1 MDKESSVRSNLIP
14 DKVYKS
20 PINTLDNE
28 DNEVETDLYKIKI
41 FGKNIIIAPGKT
53 KSVNPKFIYF
63 YIYAIKNEKVSAKL
77 GVYEKE
83 LSSLEENPDIYDL
96 TKFKDGSLLLFDV
109 YYNSPDLIN
118 DLEELETLEEEV
130 EEEEGNEEGVQNL
143 GKNVKL
149 ETAEVIIDGN
159 DYIMRDGQIFDLNDK
174 KIGTKFGT
182 NMIAW
187 NNNSKPKSN
196 LQIKDTMYNAFD
208 YLKQAIVINKINVL
222 NDEEQS
228 GLVSKLRL
236 LIRDQ
241 ATNVSQKGKNIAE
254 RRKLTN
260 ILNEMFTAKNDMLL
274 SNPTFFDNLKK
285 IQKLKSAQN
294 VIKPEEK
301 TVIMLYILENF
312 LDVNFVFKT
321 KDYMDFDISKIINI
335 KFSPNEMNKKKV
347 IVLINEMAPFAEIAS
362 IKIIGTSLNEQ
373 VGLSGLEEN
382 VGLAALGE
390 EEPANEEFNQ
400 GINEEEIEGNKPKN
414 VKLEEGPTNY
424 KSNVDVSSD
433 NESNNESNNESKKS
447 SLRIANVG
455 SGNVGPGNVGS
466 GNVGS
471 GNVGSGN
478 VGSGNVG
485 PGNVGSGNVAPSN
498 VAPGNIALG
507 NVGATN
513 VALNNS
519 PPKSNNSAN
528 ASPKINK
535 SGNVGAGNVALNNSE
550 QGSVSLN
557 EPQSKIGGLKRAKN
571 KIKI

>member
-41 FGKNIIIAPGKT
+41 FGKSVIIAPGKT
-53 KSVNPKFIYF
+53 KSVNPKYIYF
-63 YIYAIKNEKVSAKL
+63 YVYAIKNEKVAVKL

-118 DLEELETLEEEV
+118 DLEELETLEEGE
-130 EEEEGNEEGVQNL
+130 EEEEGNVTKLN
-143 GKNVKL
+143 KNVKL
-149 ETAEVIIDGN
+149 EVAEVIIDGN

-285 IQKLKSAQN
+285 IQKIKSAQN

-312 LDVNFVFKT
+312 LDVQFVFKT

-335 KFSPNEMNKKKV
+335 KFAPNEMSMNKKKV
-347 IVLINEMAPFAEIAS
+347 IVLINDMTPFAEIAS
-362 IKIIGTSLNEQ
+362 IKIIGTSLNEE
-373 VGLSGLEEN
+373 LSGVEELEPKLNNLEGLEVEGLNKTEELN
-382 VGLAALGE
+382 V
-390 EEPANEEFNQ
+390 PANNEFN
-400 GINEEEIEGNKPKN
+400 EEANKDEQPILGSTLKN
-414 VKLEEGPTNY
+414 ANKTET
-424 KSNVDVSSD
+424 
-433 NESNNESNNESKKS
+433 KS
-447 SLRIANVG
+447 STLPKFNQPNVR
-455 SGNVGPGNVGS
+455 
-466 GNVGS
+466 
-471 GNVGSGN
+471 
-478 VGSGNVG
+478 
-485 PGNVGSGNVAPSN
+485 
-498 VAPGNIALG
+498 
-507 NVGATN
+507 
-513 VALNNS
+513 LNNS
-519 PPKSNNSAN
+519 PNAQNYQSNVELSSGNESGSVN
-528 ASPKINK
+528 ASP
-535 SGNVGAGNVALNNSE
+535 NNASP
-550 QGSVSLN
+550 SNNASPN
-557 EPQSKIGGLKRAKN
+557 NASPSTKIGGLKRAQN
-571 KIKI
+571 KFKI